1 MENKYTNRPMYRA
14 TLEYRDRYTHGEWR
28 DTSATADDRDKAVA
42 CVMSMCSDCA
52 HRNLRV
58 EVINT
63 KSVAPVHEGEVCMDF
78 DEWAGNLDFEQRKE
92 LMTFLWNHP
101 KWHDTCVR
109 ADNELL

>member
-1 MENKYTNRPMYRA
+1 MENKHTNRPMYRA
-14 TLEYRDRYTHGEWR
+14 TLEYRDRYTHGEWLE
-28 DTSATADDRDKAVA
+28 TSATADDRDKAVA

-63 KSVAPVHEGEVCMDF
+63 KSVDPVHEGEVCMDF
-78 DEWAGNLDFEQRKE
+78 DDWTSSLDSEQRKE

-101 KWHDTCVR
+101 KWHNTCVR

>member
-1 MENKYTNRPMYRA
+1 MENKHTNRPMYRA

-28 DTSATADDRDKAVA
+28 ETSATADDRDKAVA

-58 EVINT
+58 EILHRPRSST
-63 KSVAPVHEGEVCMDF
+63 KNSTVCMDF
-78 DEWAGNLDFEQRKE
+78 DEWASSLDLEQRKE

-101 KWHDTCVR
+101 KWHGTCVR
-109 ADNELL
+109 ADDELL

>member
-1 MENKYTNRPMYRA
+1 MNFNLTVEQER
-14 TLEYRDRYTHGEWR
+14 TLHSIANSLESIAE
-28 DTSATADDRDKAVA
+28 SLA
-42 CVMSMCSDCA
+42 
-52 HRNLRV
+52 
-58 EVINT
+58 T

-78 DEWAGNLDFEQRKE
+78 DEWASDLDFEQRKE

>member
-1 MENKYTNRPMYRA
+1 MYRA

-28 DTSATADDRDKAVA
+28 ETSATADDRDKAVA
-42 CVMSMCSDCA
+42 CVMSMCSDCS

-58 EVINT
+58 EVISP
-63 KSVAPVHEGEVCMDF
+63 KVSPVHESEVCMDF
-78 DEWAGNLDFEQRKE
+78 DEWASSLDFEQRKE

>member
-1 MENKYTNRPMYRA
+1 MYRA
-14 TLEYRDRYTHGEWR
+14 TLEYRDRYTHGEWLE
-28 DTSATADDRDKAVA
+28 TSATADDRDKAVA

-63 KSVAPVHEGEVCMDF
+63 KSVAPAHESEVCMDF

-109 ADNELL
+109 AE

>member
-1 MENKYTNRPMYRA
+1 MTTINLTVGQER
-14 TLEYRDRYTHGEWR
+14 TLHSIANSLEAIAKHLT
-28 DTSATADDRDKAVA
+28 
-42 CVMSMCSDCA
+42 
-52 HRNLRV
+52 
-58 EVINT
+58 T
-63 KSVAPVHEGEVCMDF
+63 KSVAPVHEGEVCMDY

>member
-1 MENKYTNRPMYRA
+1 MINQIVSQEQSLNSIANS
-14 TLEYRDRYTHGEWR
+14 LEAIAEYLT
-28 DTSATADDRDKAVA
+28 
-42 CVMSMCSDCA
+42 
-52 HRNLRV
+52 
-58 EVINT
+58 T
-63 KSVAPVHEGEVCMDF
+63 KSVAPVHEGEVCMDY